1 MSASNTSIR
10 LVVIDDHG
18 LFRESLGR
26 LLGAVPGL
34 LVVGDYATASEAIG
48 QVVDAIVDLVLLDF
62 DLGDHNG
69 LQFLREVRLRGFSGP
84 ILVVTGGLSQRDTVR
99 VFETGAS
106 GVFLKHSP
114 PSELLLAIRKV
125 MAGETWLD
133 SKSVGMLVE
142 AASGKKE
149 VRTEVL
155 TELQKDVL
163 RGVFDG
169 LTNKEIGTRLDI
181 TEAYVKAILQQ
192 LFAKTGVRSRS
203 QLVRVVLENQAK
215 LGVTLDS

>member
-1 MSASNTSIR
+1 MSASSTPIR
-10 LVVIDDHG
+10 LIVIDDHG

-26 LLGAVPGL
+26 LLGSVPGL
-34 LVVGDYATASEAIG
+34 MMVGDYAEATDALEQIASG
-48 QVVDAIVDLVLLDF
+48 QVDFVLLDF

-69 LQFLREVRLRGFSGP
+69 LQFLREARHRGFFGP
-84 ILVVTGGLSQRDTVR
+84 ILVVTGGLSQRDMVR

-142 AASGKKE
+142 AASGRRE
-149 VRTEVL
+149 ARTDL
-155 TELQKDVL
+155 LNGLQKDVL

-181 TEAYVKAILQQ
+181 SEAYVKAILQQ